1 MFPCSNAKQMPAS
14 VRDALKEA
22 FQQAG
27 GVSAEEAEQMLATME
42 KTGRFQSDTWS

>member
-1 MFPCSNAKQMPAS
+1 MPAS

-27 GVSAEEAEQMLATME
+27 GVSAEEAELMLATIE